1 MTISEYAFD
10 ELVAALVAGNPH
22 QQAERDRVVEL
33 LAIAGIMPKRSPQIT
48 GLPSL
53 SAETYEEL
61 RIHRKCT
68 NHCGKIL
75 FPVGK

>member
-48 GLPSL
+48 TSCQAQPQRNM
-53 SAETYEEL
+53 
-61 RIHRKCT
+61 RIHRKM
-68 NHCGKIL
+68 H
-75 FPVGK
+75 